1 MDGLQSDLNS
11 RRAAESRQ
19 LAERSALLLQ
29 LETLNGQLVE
39 TAKKASDWEIDANKQ
54 AQVTAL
60 APTLPLTTRQDNYGL
75 KQTIATLQQRSVTL
89 VSRAAAAA
97 DSNKILQA
105 RSALLLLSL
114 CLPLTSLT
122 QDPRTGAGE
131 RLCPPHA
138 GQRAQEELRPG
149 PSRDG
154 LSASPTLLCA
164 SLTHRVQISRAQD
177 ARQGSPSSL
186 HSRGFNEDYAAK

>member
-54 AQVTAL
+54 AQVTAP
-60 APTLPLTTRQDNYGL
+60 APTLPLITRQDNYGL

-114 CLPLTSLT
+114 CLPPLDLTHSGSSHWSGRET
-122 QDPRTGAGE
+122 
-131 RLCPPHA
+131 
-138 GQRAQEELRPG
+138 
-149 PSRDG
+149 
-154 LSASPTLLCA
+154 LSASCWTA
-164 SLTHRVQISRAQD
+164 S
-177 ARQGSPSSL
+177 ARGTQTWLKS
-186 HSRGFNEDYAAK
+186 